1 MGLLPMLSH
10 AQRAPK
16 SLKTSCGGAKK
27 YEKIEKIK
35 SLRML
40 ESELKEPSDCP
51 GAMHI
56 EERRSRRRRKNRKK
70 SIRLSQLIFRFS
82 IIYFHAF

>member
-1 MGLLPMLSH
+1 MLSH

-16 SLKTSCGGAKK
+16 SSKTSCGGAKK
-27 YEKIEKIK
+27 YKKIEKIK

-56 EERRSRRRRKNRKK
+56 EERRRRKNRRK
-70 SIRLSQLIFRFS
+70 SIRLSQLIFPFS

>member
-1 MGLLPMLSH
+1 MRG
-10 AQRAPK
+10 
-16 SLKTSCGGAKK
+16 GGAKE
-27 YEKIEKIK
+27 YEEIETN
-35 SLRML
+35 SD
-40 ESELKEPSDCP
+40 SELKEPSDRP